1 MPASSRRKGLLGERE
16 VARIWQAAGFE
27 VRGLEGLG
35 DHLVLRRMERMID
48 VYTVYLRDEDGNR
61 IDSSSGL
68 DPATA
73 REISDAFLDRLGV
86 CPE

>member
-1 MPASSRRKGLLGERE
+1 VTPRTKGVGIETYSDQQL
-16 VARIWQAAGFE
+16 FE
-27 VRGLEGLG
+27 VVVRVRRRTRG
-35 DHLVLRRMERMID
+35 D